1 MKTRNVCLSYLK
13 SKLKITWQCPWKHR
27 LRVNSCRENNNQAH
41 RQVCFKYSMRKG
53 SLCREILTRTTLTG
67 KKFQFILYSNP
78 RLRSLKYLRSKRLM
92 SLRKDH
98 KRTRL
103 SLKRQTTRLKNH
115 LSQKTKVQDL
125 TSQKTISKKK
135 ALWQKTRLKKY
146 LIGTRTFMKTHKS
159 IGVSQSHQIMPLH
172 PIKIKR
178 IKRKGQ
184 SSPRKYLW
192 AYLVLL
198 GSWPF

>member
-1 MKTRNVCLSYLK
+1 MKTRNVWLSYLK

-27 LRVNSCRENNNQAH
+27 LRVNSCRENNYQAH

-67 KKFQFILYSNP
+67 QKFQFILYSNP
-78 RLRSLKYLRSKRLM
+78 RLRSLKYLRSKRLI

-98 KRTRL
+98 KRTRV
-103 SLKRQTTRLKNH
+103 SLKWRTKRLKNH
-115 LSQKTKVQDL
+115 LSQKVKVQGL

-135 ALWQKTRLKKY
+135 ARWQKTRLKQY
-146 LIGTRTFMKTHKS
+146 PIGTRTFMKINKS
-159 IGVSQSHQIMPLH
+159 IGVSHSHQIKPLY

-192 AYLVLL
+192 AYLV
-198 GSWPF
+198 